1 MGDRVADDVRQV
13 LVQGAAA
20 HDIERL
26 RAATDAQDRQ
36 PEPHGLSR
44 NRVLEAIKA
53 RLGGTQGDVRPRAV
67 RPRRKVRPSRE
78 HEPVETSEQAPGVP
92 VADRR
97 HHHRNAARGLD
108 RPHVGH
114 PERHL
119 GVRRLAVTLKG
130 AQLSWA

>member
-13 LVQGAAA
+13 LVQRAAA

-26 RAATDAQDRQ
+26 STATDAQGRQ
-36 PEPHGLSR
+36 PESDSLPR
-44 NRVLEAIKA
+44 YRILEAIKV
-53 RLGGTQGDVRPRAV
+53 RLGRAQFDMRLRAIRPGRE
-67 RPRRKVRPSRE
+67 VRPSRE
-78 HEPVETSEQAPGVP
+78 HEPIQTPEQTPSVL

-97 HHHRNAARGLD
+97 HNHRNPARGLD

-119 GVRRLAVTLKG
+119 RVRGFAMALKR